1 MLYIICN
8 PTAGNGRAKK
18 ICQDT
23 LAYLQNKNIEFEH
36 VYTKRPGEATVLAQK
51 AAERGFKTVLSV
63 GGDGT
68 AYEVACGLNGST
80 TALGIIPAGTG
91 NDFIKTLGYPK
102 DPVKAL
108 EFILAHS
115 PKPTDTGLM
124 NDRLFLNEI
133 GTGFDALALN
143 YASKMKKFC
152 KGLLPYLLGVI
163 CALFRYTPLELTYQI
178 DDLPAVTMKALVCG
192 VANGRIIGGG
202 IPIAPEAS
210 VEDGLFDVIIVRYI
224 PHWRIFPYLPKLLAG
239 KVLQFP
245 ETLFC
250 RAKSVTF
257 SSPDMIVN
265 IDGELQN
272 MDTVSLKISEGTLLV
287 HR

>member
-8 PTAGNGRAKK
+8 PTAGNGRAKQV
-18 ICQDT
+18 CQDILT
-23 LAYLQNKNIEFEH
+23 RLDEKKIKYTCAYTSK
-36 VYTKRPGEATVLAQK
+36 PAEATVLARN
-51 AAERGFKTVLSV
+51 AVAEHYETVLSI

-68 AYEVACGLNGST
+68 AYEVACGLDGSQ

-91 NDFIKTLGYPK
+91 NDFIKTLGYPQ
-102 DPVKAL
+102 DPLEAL
-108 EFILAHS
+108 DYVLTHDA
-115 PKPTDTGLM
+115 KPTDTGRM
-124 NDRLFLNEI
+124 KERLFLNEI
-133 GTGFDALALN
+133 GTGFDALALS
-143 YASKMKKFC
+143 YANNMKKYC

-163 CALFRYTPLELTYQI
+163 CALFKYKPLHLTYQI
-178 DDLPAVTMKALVCG
+178 DDQPPVYIKALVCG

-210 VEDGLFDVIIVRYI
+210 IEDGLFDVIIVRYI

-239 KVLQFP
+239 KVLTFP

-250 RAKSVTF
+250 RAKNISF

-265 IDGELQN
+265 IDGELQK
-272 MDTVSLKISEGTLLV
+272 MDSVSLQISEGTLLV